1 MPRTGPE
8 KAGSLWLPADFIVC
22 GSTAVPGSPSPT
34 AADVQRYEVPAFY
47 LLLFLLLPEPKMR
60 RRSGA
65 KMPGERMTI
74 IFMLRYSLTVA
85 EEVPADSAIGAVILS
100 ALRRHKA
107 ALPLL

>member
-1 MPRTGPE
+1 
-8 KAGSLWLPADFIVC
+8 
-22 GSTAVPGSPSPT
+22 
-34 AADVQRYEVPAFY
+34 
-47 LLLFLLLPEPKMR
+47 
-60 RRSGA
+60 
-65 KMPGERMTI
+65 MPGERMTI